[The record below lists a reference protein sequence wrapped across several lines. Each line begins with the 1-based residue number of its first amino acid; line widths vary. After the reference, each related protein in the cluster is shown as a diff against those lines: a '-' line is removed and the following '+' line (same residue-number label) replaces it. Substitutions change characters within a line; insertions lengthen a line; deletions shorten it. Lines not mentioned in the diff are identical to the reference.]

1 MDGIRQYLLT
11 IIAGAMIC
19 AILLRVSSKF
29 AVNTALIKLLT
40 EIFMLILLVSPL
52 LKLKLPDFSAIIDD
66 TMISDAISDGELY
79 ADTQVDGLIKESVT
93 AYILDKAS
101 TLNANIH
108 VEVFLSESLP
118 QIPES
123 VVIYGDVS
131 PYTKTVLKSMIADE
145 LGIPEDAQLWN

>member
-11 IIAGAMIC
+11 IVAGAMIC

-29 AVNTALIKLLT
+29 TANTALIKLLT

-52 LKLKLPDFSAIIDD
+52 LKFKLPDFSAIVDD
-66 TMISDAISDGELY
+66 TMIGESITHGEQY
-79 ADTQVDGLIKESVT
+79 TNMQTGGLIKESVT

-101 TLNANIH
+101 TLNANIR
-108 VEVFLSESLP
+108 VEVFLSESPP

-145 LGIPEDAQLWN
+145 LGIPEDAQIWN